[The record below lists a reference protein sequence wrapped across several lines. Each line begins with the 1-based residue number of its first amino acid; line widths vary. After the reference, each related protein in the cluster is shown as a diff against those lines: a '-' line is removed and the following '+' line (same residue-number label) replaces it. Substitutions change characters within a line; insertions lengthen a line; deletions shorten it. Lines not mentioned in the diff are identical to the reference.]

1 MVVMEHSIWIAPLPP
16 YKSINRRGVGM
27 EKKRWIW
34 GYIFVLPFI
43 CLLSL
48 FLIYP
53 LIKTFYLSLF
63 EKTLYSTSFIGLD
76 NFIEIFQDPFFLK
89 AMENTLLFV
98 VIIVPFTII
107 IPLIFAAML
116 RSMHKRT
123 KSVFRLVFYLP
134 VVTTS
139 IVLVFVWIWMYD
151 MNFGIINYF
160 LSLFNIGPVNF
171 FGSQF
176 TALLATSN
184 VVITWMIGQP
194 LILYSAGV
202 DNVQEE
208 LYESAK
214 IDGANFIQIFFKVT
228 VPMVINTTMLIV
240 VTSTIAVFQIFV
252 VIFLMTHGGP
262 YHGTDT
268 LVFSIYNTAFEIG
281 PYFGKAAAESVV
293 LFVFVAIVALLEFRL
308 LKSKLD

>member
-1 MVVMEHSIWIAPLPP
+1 
-16 YKSINRRGVGM
+16 M
-27 EKKRWIW
+27 EKKKRIW
-34 GYIFVLPFI
+34 GYIFVFPFI
-43 CLLSL
+43 CLLSI

-63 EKTLYSTSFIGLD
+63 EKTLYSTSFIGFD
-76 NFIEIFQDPFFLK
+76 NFIKIFQDPFFLK
-89 AMENTLLFV
+89 AMVNTLYFV
-98 VIIVPFTII
+98 VLIVPFTII
-107 IPLIFAAML
+107 IPLVFAAML
-116 RSMHKRT
+116 RSLHKNT
-123 KSVFRLVFYLP
+123 KSFFRLVFYLP

-151 MNFGIINYF
+151 MNFGIINYI

-176 TALLATSN
+176 MALLATSN

-252 VIFLMTHGGP
+252 VIYLMTHGGP

-281 PYFGKAAAESVV
+281 PYFGQAAAESVV
-293 LFVFVAIVALLEFRL
+293 LFVFVAIVALFEFKL

>member
-1 MVVMEHSIWIAPLPP
+1 
-16 YKSINRRGVGM
+16 M
-27 EKKRWIW
+27 EKKRWLW
-34 GYIFVLPFI
+34 GYIFIFPFV
-43 CLLSL
+43 CLLSI

-53 LIKTFYLSLF
+53 LFRTFYLSLF
-63 EKTLYSTSFIGLD
+63 EKTLYSTTYIGLD
-76 NFIEIFQDPFFLK
+76 NFIELFQDPFFLK
-89 AMENTLLFV
+89 ALENTFYFV
-98 VIIVPFTII
+98 IIIVPFTVI
-107 IPLIFAAML
+107 IPLVFAAMM
-116 RSMHKRT
+116 RSMNKHS
-123 KSVFRLVFYLP
+123 KSFFRLVFYLP

-151 MNFGIINYF
+151 MNFGIINYV
-160 LSLFNIGPVNF
+160 LGLFNIGPVNF
-171 FGSQF
+171 FGTQF

-202 DNVQEE
+202 DNIPEE
-208 LYESAK
+208 LYESAR
-214 IDGANFIQIFFKVT
+214 IDGANFFQIFFKIT
-228 VPMVINTTMLIV
+228 IPMVINTTLLIV

-252 VIFLMTHGGP
+252 VIYLMTHGGP

-293 LFVFVAIVALLEFRL
+293 LFIFVGIVALLEFRM